1 MFVWD
6 RRKNDAN
13 RAKHGLA
20 FDVVYDFDWDD
31 PVIVDR
37 SRHEDGEKR
46 YAAIGMLNGKLHTVV
61 FTHRSS
67 DIRII
72 SLRRSNTKE
81 EKTYAQTE

>member
-6 RRKNDAN
+6 KSKNDAN
-13 RAKHGLA
+13 RTKHGLA
-20 FDVVYDFDWDD
+20 FEAVHDFDWDD

-46 YAAIGMLNGKLHTVV
+46 YAAIGLLSGKLHTVI
-61 FTHRSS
+61 FTHRGD

-81 EKTYAQTE
+81 EKTYDQTE